1 MSNMLKTTATSNP
14 WNLPNAITMARILA
28 VPFFIWSL
36 VSFADN
42 ESPLRWISELIFIVI
57 MASDGIDGA
66 IARKRGIVTD
76 LGKLLDPIADKALL
90 GGALVTLSILGEIA
104 WWVTIVILVRE
115 LGITVYRLVVV
126 NQQVSV
132 PRHIRRPVRA
142 AVHRVEQ
149 GGVAQWDGAEQSA
162 AALRGRLA
170 FVKMVHAQEGR
181 ALLRRLLQAGAVT
194 EAGLEGAQA
203 AEQNPLTEDG
213 DETQA

>member
-1 MSNMLKTTATSNP
+1 
-14 WNLPNAITMARILA
+14 
-28 VPFFIWSL
+28 L

-57 MASDGIDGA
+57 MASDGVDGA

-126 NQQVSV
+126 NQQVIAASSGGKMKTIFQGVMVGFIVSPLTAWFPYDWYRILEQSLVLVSV
-132 PRHIRRPVRA
+132 ALTVYSGLQYVVAAVRA
-142 AVHRVEQ
+142 RV
-149 GGVAQWDGAEQSA
+149 
-162 AALRGRLA
+162 
-170 FVKMVHAQEGR
+170 
-181 ALLRRLLQAGAVT
+181 
-194 EAGLEGAQA
+194 
-203 AEQNPLTEDG
+203 
-213 DETQA
+213 

>member
-104 WWVTIVILVRE
+104 WWVTFVILVRE

-126 NQQVSV
+126 NQQVIAASSGGKMKTIFQGVMVGFIVSPLTAWFPYDWYRILEQSLVLVSV
-132 PRHIRRPVRA
+132 ALTVYSGLQYVVAAVRA
-142 AVHRVEQ
+142 
-149 GGVAQWDGAEQSA
+149 
-162 AALRGRLA
+162 RG
-170 FVKMVHAQEGR
+170 
-181 ALLRRLLQAGAVT
+181 
-194 EAGLEGAQA
+194 
-203 AEQNPLTEDG
+203 
-213 DETQA
+213 

>member
-14 WNLPNAITMARILA
+14 WNLPNAITLARILA

-36 VSFADN
+36 VTFSDN

-126 NQQVSV
+126 NQQVIAASSGGKMKTIFQGVMVGFIVSPLTAWFPYDWYRILEQSLVLISV
-132 PRHIRRPVRA
+132 ALTVYSGLQYVVAAVRA
-142 AVHRVEQ
+142 
-149 GGVAQWDGAEQSA
+149 
-162 AALRGRLA
+162 
-170 FVKMVHAQEGR
+170 R
-181 ALLRRLLQAGAVT
+181 A
-194 EAGLEGAQA
+194 
-203 AEQNPLTEDG
+203 
-213 DETQA
+213 

>member
-36 VSFADN
+36 VSVSDD
-42 ESPLRWISELIFIVI
+42 ESPLRWFSVLIFIVI
-57 MASDGIDGA
+57 MASDGVDGA

-90 GGALVTLSILGEIA
+90 GGALVTLSVLGEIA

-126 NQQVSV
+126 NQKVIAASSGGKMKTIFQGVMVGFVVSPLTAWFPYDWYFLFEDGLVLVSV
-132 PRHIRRPVRA
+132 VLTVYSGLQYVVAAVRA
-142 AVHRVEQ
+142 
-149 GGVAQWDGAEQSA
+149 
-162 AALRGRLA
+162 RG
-170 FVKMVHAQEGR
+170 
-181 ALLRRLLQAGAVT
+181 
-194 EAGLEGAQA
+194 
-203 AEQNPLTEDG
+203 
-213 DETQA
+213 

>member
-36 VSFADN
+36 VSISND
-42 ESPLRWISELIFIVI
+42 ESPMRWVSVLIFIVI
-57 MASDGIDGA
+57 MASDGVDGA

-126 NQQVSV
+126 NQKVIAASSGGKMKTIFQGVMVSFV
-132 PRHIRRPVRA
+132 VSPLTAWFPFDWYFLFEDGLVLISVVLTVYSGLQYVIAAVRA
-142 AVHRVEQ
+142 
-149 GGVAQWDGAEQSA
+149 
-162 AALRGRLA
+162 RG
-170 FVKMVHAQEGR
+170 
-181 ALLRRLLQAGAVT
+181 
-194 EAGLEGAQA
+194 
-203 AEQNPLTEDG
+203 
-213 DETQA
+213 

>member
-1 MSNMLKTTATSNP
+1 MLKTTATNNP
-14 WNLPNAITMARILA
+14 WNLPNAITVARILA

-36 VSFADN
+36 VAVSNN
-42 ESPLRWISELIFIVI
+42 ESPLRWVSELIFIVI

-126 NQQVSV
+126 NQKVIAASSGGKMKTIFQGVMVGFVVSPLTAWFPFEWYRLLEDSLV
-132 PRHIRRPVRA
+132 LISVALTVYSGLQYVVAAVRA
-142 AVHRVEQ
+142 
-149 GGVAQWDGAEQSA
+149 
-162 AALRGRLA
+162 RG
-170 FVKMVHAQEGR
+170 
-181 ALLRRLLQAGAVT
+181 
-194 EAGLEGAQA
+194 
-203 AEQNPLTEDG
+203 
-213 DETQA
+213 

>member
-1 MSNMLKTTATSNP
+1 MSNMLKTTATNNP
-14 WNLPNAITMARILA
+14 WNLPNAITVARILA

-36 VSFADN
+36 VAVSNN
-42 ESPLRWISELIFIVI
+42 ESPLRWVSELIFIVI

-126 NQQVSV
+126 NQKVIAASSGGKMKTIFQGVMVGFVVSPLTAWFPYEWYRLLEDSLV
-132 PRHIRRPVRA
+132 LISVALTVYSGLQYVVAAVRA
-142 AVHRVEQ
+142 
-149 GGVAQWDGAEQSA
+149 
-162 AALRGRLA
+162 RG
-170 FVKMVHAQEGR
+170 
-181 ALLRRLLQAGAVT
+181 
-194 EAGLEGAQA
+194 
-203 AEQNPLTEDG
+203 
-213 DETQA
+213 

>member
-1 MSNMLKTTATSNP
+1 MSNMLKTTATSKP

-36 VSFADN
+36 VGVSND
-42 ESPLRWISELIFIVI
+42 ESPMRWVSVLIFIVI
-57 MASDGIDGA
+57 MASDGVDGA

-126 NQQVSV
+126 NQKVIAASSGGKMKTIFQGVMVGFIVSPLTAWFPFEWYFLIEDGLV
-132 PRHIRRPVRA
+132 LTSVVLTVYSGLQYVAAAVRA
-142 AVHRVEQ
+142 
-149 GGVAQWDGAEQSA
+149 
-162 AALRGRLA
+162 RG
-170 FVKMVHAQEGR
+170 
-181 ALLRRLLQAGAVT
+181 
-194 EAGLEGAQA
+194 
-203 AEQNPLTEDG
+203 
-213 DETQA
+213 

>member
-1 MSNMLKTTATSNP
+1 MTNMLKTIATSNP
-14 WNLPNAITMARILA
+14 WNLPNAITLARILA

-36 VSFADN
+36 VTFSDN

-126 NQQVSV
+126 NQQVIAASSGGKMKTIFQGVMVGFIVSPLTAWFPYDWYRILEQSLVLISV
-132 PRHIRRPVRA
+132 ALTVYSGLQYVVAAVRA
-142 AVHRVEQ
+142 
-149 GGVAQWDGAEQSA
+149 
-162 AALRGRLA
+162 
-170 FVKMVHAQEGR
+170 R
-181 ALLRRLLQAGAVT
+181 A
-194 EAGLEGAQA
+194 
-203 AEQNPLTEDG
+203 
-213 DETQA
+213 